1 MFIEIAN
8 AKEVLAEIEQDDF
21 IYAEII
27 KKSEIVFYNGE
38 IKKNEIIFYDNDIIN
53 HASPKCERSERVL
66 IIRVRGLKIHIFDE
80 DVTMM
85 FKKRFEK

>member
-1 MFIEIAN
+1 MFIEISN

-27 KKSEIVFYNGE
+27 KKSEICFYDGE
-38 IKKNEIIFYDNDIIN
+38 IKKSEIRFCDDEIIN
-53 HASPKCERSERVL
+53 HANLKCKRGERVL
-66 IIRVRGLKIHIFDE
+66 IIRVRGLKVHIFDE